1 MPRTAYHGVSELNIR
16 VEADF
21 ERLAKA
27 LGLDVKRV
35 GPTAE
40 LIARA
45 GAREALAQATGEAV
59 FSSIS
64 DLRSFRIFCLFTQ
77 GMTVDQAEDLV
88 ARVFQVPLATAKR
101 LVDAALAR
109 YKIDL
114 DAEIA
119 ALEKRVLDSAIWLKK
134 AERWEMTIPPVLLV
148 SILDRAQRSNQPDP
162 MRAGTAYVWR
172 FPDETYQAV
181 RQASGLSSRNKP

>member
-1 MPRTAYHGVSELNIR
+1 VPRTAYHGVSELNIR